1 MRTWIIGG
9 AAFVAAG
16 GAGLALAQ
24 QAPATHAPAPAST
37 AAPQGYLA
45 SLPDPAAILRPAPKD
60 GDARDLEDKR
70 VFEAAR
76 KLEGGPRWAM
86 AQADVPYGIANQ
98 MGGFSCAVGVTL
110 TPQTAPKLAAVVAR
124 TSMDVGRLNTAAKN
138 VYGRP
143 RPYARWGGT
152 ICTPASPMLDK
163 SLDYPS
169 GHAQLGWANALVLAE
184 LAPDRA
190 TQILARGR
198 AFAESRAVCG
208 VHTISA
214 TEAGMTLAS
223 AQIAASRANPA
234 FKADLEAAR
243 AEIEA
248 LRTSGEKPDPAV
260 CAAEPDLNRSP
271 F

>member
-1 MRTWIIGG
+1 M
-9 AAFVAAG
+9 
-16 GAGLALAQ
+16 
-24 QAPATHAPAPAST
+24 
-37 AAPQGYLA
+37 PQGYLT

-70 VFEAAR
+70 IFEAAR
-76 KLEGGPRWAM
+76 KLEGAARWKM
-86 AQADVPYGIANQ
+86 AQADVPYGIADQ

-110 TPQTAPKLAAVVAR
+110 TPQTAPKLAALIAR
-124 TSMDVGRLNTAAKN
+124 TSIDVGRLNTVAKN
-138 VYGRP
+138 TYGRP

-152 ICTPASPMLDK
+152 ICTPVSPMLDK

-169 GHAQLGWANALVLAE
+169 GHAQLGWTNALVLAE
-184 LAPDRA
+184 IAPDRA

-208 VHTISA
+208 VHTVSA

-223 AQIAASRANPA
+223 AQVAAARANPA
-234 FKADLEAAR
+234 FKTDIDAAR
-243 AEIEA
+243 VELET
-248 LRTSGEKPDPAV
+248 LRASGAKPDAAA
-260 CAAEPDLNRSP
+260 CAAELELNKSP

>member
-9 AAFVAAG
+9 AAVIAAG
-16 GAGLALAQ
+16 TAGLALAQ
-24 QAPATHAPAPAST
+24 QAAAPAIPH
-37 AAPQGYLA
+37 GYLA
-45 SLPDPAAILRPAPKD
+45 DMPDPAAILRPAPKP
-60 GDARDLEDKR
+60 GDARDLEDR
-70 VFEAAR
+70 RIFEASR
-76 KLEGGPRWAM
+76 KLEGSARWKM
-86 AQADVPYGIANQ
+86 AQADVPYGIAAQ

-110 TPQTAPKLAAVVAR
+110 TPQTAPKLAALIGR
-124 TSMDVGRLNTAAKN
+124 TSIDVGRLNMVAKN
-138 VYGRP
+138 AYGRP
-143 RPYARWGGT
+143 RPYARWGGN
-152 ICTPASPMLDK
+152 ICTPASPMLDE

-169 GHAQLGWANALVLAE
+169 GHAQLGWTNALVLAE

-208 VHTISA
+208 VHTVSA

-234 FKADLEAAR
+234 FKADIDAAR
-243 AEIEA
+243 AELEA
-248 LRTSGEKPDPAV
+248 LRASGAKPDAAA
-260 CAAEPDLNRSP
+260 CAAEPELNKSP